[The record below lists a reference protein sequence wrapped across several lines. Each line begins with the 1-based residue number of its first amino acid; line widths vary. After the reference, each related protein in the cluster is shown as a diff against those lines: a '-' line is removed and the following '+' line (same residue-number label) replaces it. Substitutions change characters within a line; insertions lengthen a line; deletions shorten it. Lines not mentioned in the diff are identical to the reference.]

1 MSELI
6 SSVQEFID
14 WTGRLQGQFLLYRG
28 LPDAS
33 WDVESSA
40 YRRIRG
46 ENDIQQVPPKSFQNY
61 IEQLLDRAKLQ
72 GFRVRYGKELH
83 DLELLAE
90 LQHHGAATC
99 LIDFTTNALT
109 ALWFACEDK
118 ADKPGKVVAMMTEDS
133 EKFSE
138 IDFKSLEKPIKDF
151 LDQGKFWKWV
161 PASLEN
167 SRVVAQQSVFV
178 FGEGKVEEK
187 YYKKV
192 DIDKDSKQEIKTELE
207 KKFGIK
213 EQHFFSD
220 FTGFALSNA
229 HNKPYNYTVE
239 DYFLLGLIFHQ
250 QAAYKKA
257 IVNYSESISL
267 DPYNTASYNNRGN
280 SKSSLGNHQEAIK
293 DYDKAIELDPQ
304 NATAHCNRGIA
315 KADLGNNQEAIKDYD
330 KAIELNPQFA
340 KAYNNRGNAKN
351 NLGNHEEAIKDLDK
365 AIELDPHIAEAYNNR
380 GNAKADLGNNQEA
393 IKDYDK
399 AIELNPQFAKAYN
412 NRGTAKADLGNNQ
425 EAIKDYDKAIEL
437 NPQYA
442 NAYRNRGI
450 SQRALGNEEG
460 AEEDLAKA
468 EELDSNTIIP
478 AN

>member
-138 IDFKSLEKPIKDF
+138 MDYESLENPIQNF
-151 LDQGKFWKWV
+151 LNQGKFWKWV
-161 PASLEN
+161 PAGLEN

-229 HNKPYNYTVE
+229 HNKPYNYTAE

-250 QAAYKKA
+250 QATYKKA

-267 DPYNTASYNNRGN
+267 DPYNTASHNNRGN
-280 SKSSLGNHQEAIK
+280 CKNSLGNHQ
-293 DYDKAIELDPQ
+293 
-304 NATAHCNRGIA
+304 
-315 KADLGNNQEAIKDYD
+315 
-330 KAIELNPQFA
+330 
-340 KAYNNRGNAKN
+340 
-351 NLGNHEEAIKDLDK
+351 EAIKDLDK

-380 GNAKADLGNNQEA
+380 GNAKADLGNHQET
-393 IKDYDK
+393 IEDYDK
-399 AIELNPQFAKAYN
+399 AIEL
-412 NRGTAKADLGNNQ
+412 D
-425 EAIKDYDKAIEL
+425 
-437 NPQYA
+437 PQYA

-450 SQRALGNEEG
+450 VQRALGNEEG